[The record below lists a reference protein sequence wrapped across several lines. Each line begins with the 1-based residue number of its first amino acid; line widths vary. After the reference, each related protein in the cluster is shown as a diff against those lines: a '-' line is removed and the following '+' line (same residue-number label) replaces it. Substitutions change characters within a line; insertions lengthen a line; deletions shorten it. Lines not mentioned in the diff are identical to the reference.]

1 MLYSGEKSKI
11 NKKFKSCSK
20 QINEFN
26 ISIISSSVMMNFYIN
41 SFSVL
46 VVVVKCW
53 WLNKITTFDWLSKIN
68 LKITGN
74 IFLRIVVE
82 RKTFLD

>member
-53 WLNKITTFDWLSKIN
+53 
-68 LKITGN
+68 
-74 IFLRIVVE
+74 
-82 RKTFLD
+82 

>member
-1 MLYSGEKSKI
+1 MLYSEEKSKI
-11 NKKFKSCSK
+11 NNKFKSCSK

-53 WLNKITTFDWLSKIN
+53 
-68 LKITGN
+68 
-74 IFLRIVVE
+74 
-82 RKTFLD
+82 